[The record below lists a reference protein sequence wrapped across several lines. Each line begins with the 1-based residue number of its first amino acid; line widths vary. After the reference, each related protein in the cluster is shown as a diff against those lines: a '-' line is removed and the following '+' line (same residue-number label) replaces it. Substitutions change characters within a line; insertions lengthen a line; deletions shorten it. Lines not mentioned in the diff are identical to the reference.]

1 MGLKSTELQALGIY
15 GIVSL
20 YLFSASE
27 CNKIVVIVTEVVFL
41 ECYDLIGSLLYAY
54 LLNHGDRNYMLSGM
68 IIATCFGVGF

>member
-1 MGLKSTELQALGIY
+1 M
-15 GIVSL
+15 
-20 YLFSASE
+20 
-27 CNKIVVIVTEVVFL
+27 VVIVTEVVFL